1 MLISI
6 IIRWLLNFFVI
17 QHKQSCNTSLS
28 ANLGALVSFLDVFC
42 HLEVNKVIF
51 AIHFKVKLI
60 IQRSNKIR
68 IILIKFYT
76 NGNKLII
83 IFVCVIWLKE
93 PILVVTWLSRV
104 TYKVKTQIY
113 MDRHVYGKY
122 VCICNWDMDQ
132 REQLAWLST
141 KDRWLNGPQ
150 ALRYA
155 VSSQLM
161 STRLVLWY
169 LLK

>member
-1 MLISI
+1 M
-6 IIRWLLNFFVI
+6 
-17 QHKQSCNTSLS
+17 
-28 ANLGALVSFLDVFC
+28 
-42 HLEVNKVIF
+42 
-51 AIHFKVKLI
+51 
-60 IQRSNKIR
+60 R
-68 IILIKFYT
+68 IILFKLYT
-76 NGNKLII
+76 NSNKLII
-83 IFVCVIWLKE
+83 IFVCMFWLKE

-141 KDRWLNGPQ
+141 KDRSLNGPQ

-161 STRLVLWY
+161 FMRLVLWY
-169 LLK
+169 LLKYKSTTMKRLNQGHRLTTKTRPAFNKLWHEQLVTLVVDF